1 MKGIVPSLNTPF
13 SKKGS
18 LDHNSLAKLVE
29 HTIKSGCNGMLGLA
43 VAGEG
48 QSLSFEEKIELRD
61 ISFSLARIANKSIN
75 ETNVTKAHILLSLF
89 KKAPHHLFHSE
100 LSSWSFFSL
109 KNPTNAAILAICAV
123 VQ

>member
-13 SKKGS
+13 SKKGN

-48 QSLSFEEKIELRD
+48 QSLSFEEKVDFIEIVKHTNKKRIPFIVN
-61 ISFSLARIANKSIN
+61 ISDLQN
-75 ETNVTKAHILLSLF
+75 EYIFERRNFLLFIKLLDNL
-89 KKAPHHLFHSE
+89 PVCGLGE
-100 LSSWSFFSL
+100 GGRG
-109 KNPTNAAILAICAV
+109 
-123 VQ
+123 